1 MTKNNIVKELIWVG
15 QKYITINPQDH
26 KKWHGSGLSVKIVLP
41 CYCQAHCPFCFN
53 NLTICT
59 QKHNY
64 EEFFSNLS
72 DSLDLI
78 FDNIDNRPI
87 SLDITG
93 NEPTFDVEVF
103 SKLMN
108 VISNY
113 KSRTQKVVLTTN
125 GFKLKTCLQYMKNVV
140 DIVNIS
146 VHHYDYETR
155 KQIFWTSL
163 IPDDNDLKSIIK
175 SLKDDVI
182 TCTAVAVL
190 YQDIENFK
198 EFYNN
203 FMSWAVDLG
212 FKDIRMR
219 SNFCANDK
227 FIDDI
232 IDTKFEVDDV
242 NVLNG
247 LTTKIITDKNTG
259 FETYVLK
266 GVEDL
271 TDYVIWAELVVD
283 DDGKCYIDYNKR
295 YPVNDSNIKY
305 FNYFYLFI

>member
-1 MTKNNIVKELIWVG
+1 MTEKNIVKELIWVN
-15 QKYITINPQDH
+15 QKYVTINPQDH

-41 CYCQAHCPFCFN
+41 CYCQAHCIFCFN

-78 FDNIDNRPI
+78 FNNIDNRPI

-103 SKLMN
+103 SKLMD

-113 KSRTQKVVLTTN
+113 KSRAQKVVLTTN
-125 GFKLKTCLQYMKNVV
+125 WFKLKTCLQYMKNVV

-163 IPDDNDLKSIIK
+163 IPDNNDLKSIIK
-175 SLKDDVI
+175 SLKDDNI

-190 YQDIENFK
+190 YQNIENFK

-203 FMSWAVDLG
+203 FMSWAIDLG

-295 YPVNDSNIKY
+295 YAVNDSNIKY

>member
-1 MTKNNIVKELIWVG
+1 MTEKNIVKELIWID
-15 QKYITINPQDH
+15 QRYITINPQDH
-26 KKWHGSGLSVKIVLP
+26 KKWHWSGLSVKIILP

-53 NLTICT
+53 NLTMCT
-59 QKHNY
+59 QRHNY
-64 EEFFSNLS
+64 EEFFGNLS

-78 FDNIDNRPI
+78 FNNIDNRPI

-93 NEPTFDVEVF
+93 NEPTFDINIFARFMEIIA
-103 SKLMN
+103 K
-108 VISNY
+108 Y
-113 KSRTQKVVLTTN
+113 KSSTQKIVLTTN
-125 GFKLKTCLQYMKNVV
+125 WFKLKACLPYMKSVV

-146 VHHYDYETR
+146 VHHYNYETR

-163 IPDDNDLKSIIK
+163 IPDDNELKNIIK
-175 SLKDDVI
+175 TLKDYGM

-203 FMSWAVDLG
+203 FMSWAIDLW

-232 IDTKFEVDDV
+232 IGTKFEIDDV

-247 LTTKIITDKNTG
+247 LTTKIITDKKTW
-259 FETYVLK
+259 FQTYILK
-266 GVEDL
+266 WVEDL
-271 TDYVIWAELVVD
+271 TEYVIWAELVID
-283 DDGKCYIDYNKR
+283 DDGMCYIDYNKR
-295 YPVNDSNIKY
+295 YTVNSSNISY
-305 FNYFYLFI
+305 FNYFYLFV

>member
-1 MTKNNIVKELIWVG
+1 MTEKNIVNELIWVN
-15 QKYITINPQDH
+15 QNYIKIDPQDH

-53 NLTICT
+53 NLTMCT
-59 QKHNY
+59 QRHNY
-64 EEFFSNLS
+64 QEFFNNLS

-78 FDNIDNRPI
+78 FNNIDSRPI

-93 NEPTFDVEVF
+93 NEPTFDVDVF
-103 SKLMN
+103 ARLMG
-108 VISNY
+108 VISKF
-113 KSRTQKVVLTTN
+113 KSKTQKVVLTTN
-125 GFKLKTCLQYMKNVV
+125 WFRLKECLIYMKDVI

-146 VHHYDYETR
+146 VHHYNYETR

-163 IPDDNDLKSIIK
+163 IPDDSELKYIIK
-175 SLKDDVI
+175 TIKKYNI

-190 YQDIENFK
+190 YQKIENFK

-203 FMSWAVDLG
+203 FMLWSIDLW

-219 SNFCANDK
+219 SNFCTNDK

-232 IDTKFEVDDV
+232 IDTKFEIDDV
-242 NVLNG
+242 DVLNG
-247 LTTKIITDKNTG
+247 LTTKIITNKKTW
-259 FETYVLK
+259 FQTYILK

-271 TDYVIWAELVVD
+271 TEYVIWAELVVD
-283 DDGKCYIDYNKR
+283 DDWMCYIDYNKR
-295 YPVNDSNIKY
+295 YPVDKSNIEY
-305 FNYFYLFI
+305 FNYFYVLV

>member
-1 MTKNNIVKELIWVG
+1 MMKKNVVKELIG
-15 QKYITINPQDH
+15 IDQQYIKVNPCDH
-26 KKWHGSGLSVKIVLP
+26 RDGHGSGLSVKIVLP

-78 FDNIDNRPI
+78 FNNIDNRPI

-103 SKLMN
+103 SKLMD
-108 VISNY
+108 VISKY
-113 KSRTQKVVLTTN
+113 KPNTQKVVLTTN
-125 GFKLKTCLQYMKNVV
+125 WFKLWTCLQYMKNVV
-140 DIVNIS
+140 DIINIS
-146 VHHYDYETR
+146 VHHYDYEKR

-175 SLKDDVI
+175 ILKDDGI
-182 TCTAVAVL
+182 ICTAVAVL
-190 YQDIENFK
+190 YQYIENFK

-203 FMSWAVDLG
+203 FMLWAVDLG

-232 IDTKFEVDDV
+232 IDTKFEIDDV
-242 NVLNG
+242 NILSA
-247 LTTKIITDKNTG
+247 LTMKIITDKETG
-259 FETYVLK
+259 FQTYILK

-271 TDYVIWAELVVD
+271 TKYVIWAELVID
-283 DDGKCYIDYNKR
+283 DDWKCYIDYNKR
-295 YPVNDSNIKY
+295 YQVNDSNIKY
-305 FNYFYLFI
+305 FNYFYFFV